1 MKRFIDQR
9 NEKYRNSEDL
19 SHSGPLAFIKA
30 EFAYLL
36 KSRAIWD
43 GVIELSSKPLK
54 IETIDKVT
62 RGAFKEKYLPYICY
76 KSLFYPI
83 QGWVLKE
90 KRLTLGQKPKSKLVL
105 VRKND
110 DEQS

>member
-1 MKRFIDQR
+1 LKRFIDQR

-36 KSRAIWD
+36 KPYAIWD
-43 GVIELSSKPLK
+43 GVLELSSKPLK

-62 RGAFKEKYLPYICY
+62 RELLKKSICY
-76 KSLFYPI
+76 IFVTRVYFNQFKV
-83 QGWVLKE
+83 GCLK
-90 KRLTLGQKPKSKLVL
+90 KKGYH
-105 VRKND
+105 
-110 DEQS
+110 